1 MPFMVHTL
9 GELEHV
15 YNKSNLKLRTN
26 GSITLSSPQ
35 AFEIQFSTNLLDLES
50 LVSSN
55 TWVAGGNRLQIY
67 FYISFDDIRISG
79 SDISDVIEDLGVVLC
94 NAEVTILLLCA
105 LIAD

>member
-1 MPFMVHTL
+1 MPSMVYAL

-15 YNKSNLKLRTN
+15 YNKRNLKLRTN

-35 AFEIQFSTNLLDLES
+35 AFEIQFFTNLLDLES

-55 TWVAGGNRLQIY
+55 TWVAGGNRLHIY
-67 FYISFDDIRISG
+67 FHIFFDDIGISG

-94 NAEVTILLLCA
+94 NAEVPFCCSA
-105 LIAD
+105 H